1 MSRKT
6 LTLLKLGLVWVFQ
19 GNPFSPCNF
28 DGLQKTAV
36 RFLLLLSTTVELF
49 LWISLLFV
57 MIVNSFSSALAL

>member
-36 RFLLLLSTTVELF
+36 RFLLLSTTVKLF